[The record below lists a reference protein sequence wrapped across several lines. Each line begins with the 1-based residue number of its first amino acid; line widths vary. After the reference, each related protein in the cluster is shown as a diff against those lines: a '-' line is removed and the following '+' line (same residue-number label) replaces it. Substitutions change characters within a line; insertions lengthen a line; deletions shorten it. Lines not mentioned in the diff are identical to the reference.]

1 MSYIVRAGNLAGPV
15 QLSTD
20 DQGHSLA
27 HATVIVNDRAKNPD
41 TDQWETVATTP
52 YRLTVRGRGAQ
63 RLTDFQQRSGN
74 RAIVFAGDYKIR
86 TYTAPD
92 GTTRLS
98 HDVWVDHLGADIVSN
113 DLQVLDPDQART
125 PIEPTPTPEPA
136 PSPNEPERPTPT
148 ENPWLAHPVTQPE
161 GVLTSSQSGAY
172 PGTPATGTLGDGA
185 EHYYSENPFE

>member
-20 DQGHSLA
+20 DQGRPLA

-41 TDQWETVATTP
+41 NDQWETVATTP

-98 HDVWVDHLGADIVSN
+98 HDVWVDHLGADIASS

-136 PSPNEPERPTPT
+136 PSPSEPERPTPT
-148 ENPWLAHPVTQPE
+148 ENPWLAHPVAQP
-161 GVLTSSQSGAY
+161 GGGLTSSQSGAY
-172 PGTPATGTLGDGA
+172 PSTPATGTLDDGA